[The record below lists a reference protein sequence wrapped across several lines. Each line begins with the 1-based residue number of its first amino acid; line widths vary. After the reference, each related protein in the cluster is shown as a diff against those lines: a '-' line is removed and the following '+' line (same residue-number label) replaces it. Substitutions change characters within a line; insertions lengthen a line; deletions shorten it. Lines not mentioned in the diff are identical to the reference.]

1 MAKEKSLA
9 NLSTEELSQKLN
21 AVRKI
26 HLTVVV
32 LFVVI
37 VIAWLATGYWR
48 ANVPVFA
55 STIAMGLAA
64 SGAMIASR
72 GGLVAELKRREDG

>member
-1 MAKEKSLA
+1 
-9 NLSTEELSQKLN
+9 
-21 AVRKI
+21 
-26 HLTVVV
+26 
-32 LFVVI
+32 VI